1 MLVRNAMKRN
11 VVVAEPTLTLKE
23 ASKVMTK
30 LNIGSLVIT
39 KENKLLGIVTS
50 TDILKCIAED
60 KDVEQ
65 TTVEMIMSKPVITIE
80 PDKKIEEA
88 VDIMLKNK
96 IKRLVVTENNK
107 IIGIITAS
115 DIISIEPKLIE
126 QLSQLI
132 SLKLPGY
139 SGG

>member
-1 MLVRNAMKRN
+1 MLVRNAMRRN
-11 VVVAEPTLTLKE
+11 VIVADPSLTLKE

-60 KDVEQ
+60 KDVEK
-65 TTVEMIMSKPVITIE
+65 TTVEMIMSKPVITID

-88 VDIMLKNK
+88 VDVMLKNK
-96 IKRLVVTENNK
+96 IKRLVVTENEK